1 MVTALPAAAAIIK
14 IMPLGDS
21 ITRGVAGSTDGTGYR
36 LDLYLN
42 LTGTGYSSGDL
53 DFVGSLED
61 GIGTPADFPR
71 NHEGHGGWTANQIR
85 DNVYNWLNNNPAD
98 IVLLHIGT
106 NDITGGQPTAG
117 IVAEVSQI
125 LDEIDDFELDFNS
138 EIWVVLAL
146 IINRSCIPYN
156 PPCDKSAETE
166 TFNDALFNMASARI
180 NDKIVIVD
188 METEANLDYRVK
200 PDGDMDDEVHPFD
213 TGYKKMADLWL
224 VGLQQGIL
232 PVADAGS
239 NQSVDEFDF
248 VTLDGTASSD
258 PKGGNLSFQWV
269 QTGGPDVDL
278 VGDQSATPT
287 FTAPDVASGGAR
299 LIFRLTV
306 KDQNDWQSVD
316 LVRVEV
322 NNPGSSGGGG
332 GGGCFIATAGH
343 GSAKETHVTVLKEFR
358 DRFLLSNSVGKSLVS
373 LYYTYS
379 PPLAEHV
386 AKNETLGATAR
397 LGLLPLVG
405 VSLLALHIGLANTL
419 IILGSIFVLFTLSMR
434 ALIRGR
440 RV

>member
-1 MVTALPAAAAIIK
+1 MRLYLRAWLFAVLFLFSLYSVLVTALPAAAAIIK

-21 ITRGVAGSTDGTGYR
+21 ITSGIAGSTDDTGYR

-42 LTGTGYSSGDL
+42 LTGVGYSSGDL
-53 DFVGSLED
+53 DFVGSLAN

-71 NHEGHGGWTANQIR
+71 NHEGHGGWSANQIR
-85 DNVYNWLNNNPAD
+85 DNVYDWLNNNPAD

-106 NDITGGQPTAG
+106 NDITAGQPTAG
-117 IVAEVSQI
+117 IVTEVSQI
-125 LDEIDDFELDFNS
+125 LDKIDDFELDFNS

-156 PPCDKSAETE
+156 PPCDKSLETE
-166 TFNDALFNMASARI
+166 TFNTALFNMASARI

-258 PKGGNLSFQWV
+258 PKGGNLSFEWV

-287 FTAPDVASGGAR
+287 FTAPDVAPGVTR

-322 NNPGSSGGGG
+322 NNHGSSGGGGGGG
-332 GGGCFIATAGH
+332 GGGCFIATA
-343 GSAKETHVTVLKEFR
+343 A
-358 DRFLLSNSVGKSLVS
+358 
-373 LYYTYS
+373 
-379 PPLAEHV
+379 
-386 AKNETLGATAR
+386 
-397 LGLLPLVG
+397 G
-405 VSLLALHIGLANTL
+405 V
-419 IILGSIFVLFTLSMR
+419 
-434 ALIRGR
+434 
-440 RV
+440 